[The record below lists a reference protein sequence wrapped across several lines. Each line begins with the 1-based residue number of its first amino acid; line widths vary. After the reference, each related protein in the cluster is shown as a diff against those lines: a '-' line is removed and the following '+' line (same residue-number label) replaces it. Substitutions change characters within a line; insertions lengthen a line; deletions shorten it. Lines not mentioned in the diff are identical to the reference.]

1 MKNMLPYLKPQNGA
15 VLITS
20 LVLLVVLTLLGL
32 SSIQNTT
39 LEERMSGNYRSSVAA
54 FQAAESG
61 LRAGEATMDAFNLR
75 PTPDSTGSNGVWVLD
90 APPGGVAWW
99 KTATSNWWATTANI
113 NTYANNL
120 EFVAGS
126 SLQAPRYLVEEEGL
140 VKDSLNVGQSQDE
153 SGRYFYQI
161 TSRGTGVNQNTVSLL
176 RITYARRY

>member
-1 MKNMLPYLKPQNGA
+1 MKKMLTHSRTQSGA

-75 PTPDSTGSNGVWVLD
+75 PIPNSTGSTGVWVED
-90 APPGGVAWW
+90 APPGGAAWW
-99 KTATSNWWATTANI
+99 KNANANWWATTANI
-113 NTYANNL
+113 SSYANNL
-120 EFVAGS
+120 AFVAGS
-126 SLQAPRYLVEEEGL
+126 NLQAPQYLVEELGL

-153 SGRYFYQI
+153 AGRYFYQI
-161 TSRGTGVNQNTVSLL
+161 TSRATGVNQNTVSLL
-176 RITYARRY
+176 RSTYARRY